1 MHNFL
6 TVTLNPTLD
15 VATSVDRLIDHE
27 KLRCAPEQEQVG
39 GGGINVAQVLH
50 AFGADVQALL
60 TTGGYRGQEI
70 EQLLKD
76 DGLPCLSVGITEE
89 SRQCFTVYERTTGHE
104 YRFILPGPTLRELD
118 AEKILSQIEQNLPQ
132 QWLVL
137 SGSLAPGLPD
147 DFYAQVI
154 GRARLRQ
161 PHVKVLVDA
170 AGAPLKQALRQGV
183 DIIKPSLTEFEA
195 LKGSPFSDLVQCVS
209 FAREL
214 IQKAQV
220 KLVALTLGAQGALMI
235 DATAAFKVEALAV
248 TVTSTVGAGDSFVG
262 GLLWSLASGGSL
274 QQAAAI
280 GTAASAAA
288 LQTQGKLGF
297 DPATILAASTR
308 VLVSPF
314 SRDSLKGQA

>member
-1 MHNFL
+1 MHNVL

-15 VATSVDRLIDHE
+15 VATSVDQLIDHE
-27 KLRCAPEQEQVG
+27 KLRCAPEQEQIG

-70 EQLLKD
+70 KRHLKD
-76 DGLPCLSVGITEE
+76 DGLHCLSVTITEE

-104 YRFILPGPTLRELD
+104 YRFILPGPTLSGLD
-118 AEKILSQIEQNLPQ
+118 AEQILSQIEQNIPQ

-147 DFYAQVI
+147 DFYAQI
-154 GRARLRQ
+154 IDRARLKYPQ
-161 PHVKVLVDA
+161 IKILVDA
-170 AGAPLKQALRQGV
+170 AGAPLKKVLSQGV
-183 DIIKPSLTEFEA
+183 DIIKPSLGEFEA
-195 LKGSPFSDLVQCVS
+195 LKGSPFSDLVECVS

-214 IQKAQV
+214 IQKEQV
-220 KLVALTLGAQGALMI
+220 KIVALTLGAQGALMI
-235 DATAAFKVEALAV
+235 DATTALKVDALAV

-262 GLLWSLASGGSL
+262 GLLWSLANSGSL

-297 DPATILAASTR
+297 DAATILAASTR
-308 VLVSPF
+308 VLVSPLSM
-314 SRDSLKGQA
+314 SR

>member
-1 MHNFL
+1 MHNVL

-27 KLRCAPEQEQVG
+27 KLRCAPEQEQIG
-39 GGGINVAQVLH
+39 GGGINVAQLLH

-70 EQLLKD
+70 ERHLIG
-76 DGLPCLSVGITEE
+76 DGLHFLSVAITEE
-89 SRQCFTVYERTTGHE
+89 SRQCFTVYERTTDRE
-104 YRFILPGPTLRELD
+104 FRFILPGPTLSELD
-118 AEKILSQIEQNLPQ
+118 AEQILSQIEQNIPQ

-147 DFYAQVI
+147 DFYAQI
-154 GRARLRQ
+154 IDRARLKYPQ
-161 PHVKVLVDA
+161 IKILVDA
-170 AGAPLKQALRQGV
+170 AGVPLKKALSQGV
-183 DIIKPSLTEFEA
+183 DIIKPSLGEFEA
-195 LKGSPFSDLVQCVS
+195 LKGSPFSDLVECVS

-214 IQKAQV
+214 IQKEQV
-220 KLVALTLGAQGALMI
+220 KIVALTLGAQGALMI
-235 DATAAFKVEALAV
+235 DATTALKVDALAV

-262 GLLWSLASGGSL
+262 GLLWSLANGGSL

-297 DPATILAASTR
+297 DPATILATSTQ
-308 VLVSPF
+308 VLVTPLPVI
-314 SRDSLKGQA
+314 R

>member
-39 GGGINVAQVLH
+39 GGGLHVAQVLH

-70 EQLLKD
+70 EQHLKD
-76 DGLPCLSVGITEE
+76 DGLHCLSVGISEE

-104 YRFILPGPTLRELD
+104 YRFILPGPTLSELD
-118 AEKILSQIEQNLPQ
+118 AEQILSQIEQNLPQ

-137 SGSLAPGLPD
+137 SGSLTPGLAD

-154 GRARLRQ
+154 DRARQKNPNL
-161 PHVKVLVDA
+161 KILVDA
-170 AGAPLKQALRQGV
+170 AGAPLKQALQQGV

-195 LKGSPFSDLVQCVS
+195 LNGAPFTDLVECVS
-209 FAREL
+209 FARAL
-214 IQKAQV
+214 IQRAQV
-220 KLVALTLGAQGALMI
+220 KVVALTLGAQGALMI
-235 DATAAFKVEALAV
+235 DDTATLKVDALAV

-297 DPATILAASTR
+297 DPATIMTASTR
-308 VLVSPF
+308 VLISPF
-314 SRDSLKGQA
+314 PRES

>member
-1 MHNFL
+1 MHNVL

-27 KLRCAPEQEQVG
+27 KLRCAPEQEQIG
-39 GGGINVAQVLH
+39 GGGINVAQLLH

-70 EQLLKD
+70 ERHLIG
-76 DGLPCLSVGITEE
+76 DGLHFLSVAITEE
-89 SRQCFTVYERTTGHE
+89 SRQCFTVYERTTDRE
-104 YRFILPGPTLRELD
+104 FRFILPGPTLSELD
-118 AEKILSQIEQNLPQ
+118 AEQILSQIEQNIPQ

-147 DFYAQVI
+147 DFYAQI
-154 GRARLRQ
+154 IDRARLKYPQ
-161 PHVKVLVDA
+161 IKILVDA
-170 AGAPLKQALRQGV
+170 ASVPLKKALSQGV
-183 DIIKPSLTEFEA
+183 DIIKPSLGEFEA
-195 LKGSPFSDLVQCVS
+195 LKGSPFSDLVECVS

-214 IQKAQV
+214 IQKEQV
-220 KLVALTLGAQGALMI
+220 KIVALTLGAQGALMI
-235 DATAAFKVEALAV
+235 DATTALKVDALAV

-262 GLLWSLASGGSL
+262 GLLWSLANGGSL

-280 GTAASAAA
+280 GTAASAAG

-297 DPATILAASTR
+297 DAATILAASTQ
-308 VLVSPF
+308 VLVTPLPLI
-314 SRDSLKGQA
+314 R

>member
-1 MHNFL
+1 MHNVL

-15 VATSVDRLIDHE
+15 IATSVDRLIDHE
-27 KLRCAPEQEQVG
+27 KLRCSPEQEQIG

-70 EQLLKD
+70 ERHLIG
-76 DGLPCLSVGITEE
+76 DGLHFLSVAITEE
-89 SRQCFTVYERTTGHE
+89 SRQCFTVYERTTDRE
-104 YRFILPGPTLRELD
+104 FRFILPGPTLSELD
-118 AEKILSQIEQNLPQ
+118 AEQILSQIEQNLPQ

-154 GRARLRQ
+154 DRARLKH
-161 PHVKVLVDA
+161 PTLKILVDA
-170 AGAPLKQALRQGV
+170 AGAPLKQALRQGIDV
-183 DIIKPSLTEFEA
+183 IKPSLTEFEA
-195 LKGSPFSDLVQCVS
+195 LKGSSFPDLIECVS

-214 IQKAQV
+214 IKTAQV
-220 KLVALTLGAQGALMI
+220 KVVALTLGAQGALMI
-235 DATAAFKVEALAV
+235 NATDVFKVDALAV

-262 GLLWSLASGGSL
+262 GLLWSLTNGSSL

-280 GTAASAAA
+280 GTATSAAA

-297 DPATILAASTR
+297 DPTTILAASTR
-308 VLVSPF
+308 VLMRPF
-314 SRDSLKGQA
+314 PHDSDKDQS

>member
-6 TVTLNPTLD
+6 TVTVNATLD
-15 VATSVDRLIDHE
+15 VATSVDRLFEHE
-27 KLRCAPEQEQVG
+27 KLRCAPEQEQIG

-70 EQLLKD
+70 ERHLKD
-76 DGLPCLSVGITEE
+76 DGLHCLSVGITEE
-89 SRQCFTVYERTTGHE
+89 SRQCFTVYERSTGHD
-104 YRFILPGPTLRELD
+104 YRFILPGPTLSEPD
-118 AEKILSQIEQNLPQ
+118 AAQILSQIEQNLPQ

-147 DFYAQVI
+147 DFYAQII
-154 GRARLRQ
+154 GRARLKHPQ
-161 PHVKVLVDA
+161 IKILIDA
-170 AGAPLKQALRQGV
+170 AGAPLKKALSQGV

-195 LKGSPFSDLVQCVS
+195 LKGSPFSDLVECVS

-220 KLVALTLGAQGALMI
+220 KVVALTLGAQGALMI
-235 DATAAFKVEALAV
+235 DATTALKVDALAV

-262 GLLWSLASGGSL
+262 GLLWSIANGGSL

-297 DPATILAASTR
+297 DPATILATSKQ
-308 VLVSPF
+308 VLVTPF
-314 SRDSLKGQA
+314 PLTR

>member
-1 MHNFL
+1 MHNVL
-6 TVTLNPTLD
+6 SVTLNPTLD
-15 VATSVDRLIDHE
+15 VATSVDQLIDHE
-27 KLRCAPEQEQVG
+27 KLCCAPEQEQVG

-70 EQLLKD
+70 ERHLKD
-76 DGLPCLSVGITEE
+76 DGLRCLSVVITEE

-104 YRFILPGPTLRELD
+104 YRFILPGPTLSELD
-118 AEKILSQIEQNLPQ
+118 AEQILSQIEQNLPRE
-132 QWLVL
+132 WLVL
-137 SGSLAPGLPD
+137 SGSLAPGLSD

-154 GRARLRQ
+154 CRARLKQ
-161 PHVKVLVDA
+161 PNLKILVDA
-170 AGAPLKQALRQGV
+170 AGVPLKQALSQGV
-183 DIIKPSLTEFEA
+183 DAIKPSLSEFET
-195 LKGSPFSDLVQCVS
+195 LQGSPFSDLVECVS

-214 IQKAQV
+214 IQTAQV
-220 KLVALTLGAQGALMI
+220 KVVALTLGAEGALMI
-235 DATAAFKVEALAV
+235 NDTTAFKVEALAV

-262 GLLWSLASGGSL
+262 GLLWSLTNGGSL

-280 GTAASAAA
+280 GTATSAAA

-297 DPATILAASTR
+297 DPATILTASTR

-314 SRDSLKGQA
+314 PP